1 MNYFYKKMLMEYHLL
16 PKDIDGQDYFEFL
29 EVINAKA
36 PEDQMVDSM
45 EIYKQN
51 S

>member
-1 MNYFYKKMLMEYHLL
+1 MNYFYKQMLTEYHLL
-16 PKDIDGQDYFEFL
+16 PKDIDEQDYFEFMK
-29 EVINAKA
+29 VVNAKA

>member
-1 MNYFYKKMLMEYHLL
+1 MNYFYKQMLTEYHLL
-16 PKDIDGQDYFEFL
+16 PKELDEQNYYEFL
-29 EVINAKA
+29 EVMNAKA

-45 EIYKQN
+45 EIFKQN